1 MMNMNDV
8 KDVGDTN
15 PEDMTMF
22 FCVILALLGGT
33 ARELSQENEK
43 FEWKR
48 FLSRIFTSAFSG
60 VLIGLFA
67 PDFEH
72 KNWIMAFAG
81 IAGLAGPLFT
91 EECIKILKVVM
102 THFAYSVV
110 NKDQEAQ
117 KLLNESTKEGKNESD
132 K

>member
-1 MMNMNDV
+1 MLNINDV
-8 KDVGDTN
+8 KDMGNAN
-15 PEDMTMF
+15 PEYMTMF

-33 ARELSQENEK
+33 ARELSKEDER

-48 FLSRIFTSAFSG
+48 FFSRIFTSAFSG

-72 KNWIMAFAG
+72 KNWIMALAG
-81 IAGLAGPLFT
+81 VAGLAGPLFT
-91 EECIKILKVVM
+91 EECIKILKMVM

-110 NKDQEAQ
+110 NKDQASRQ
-117 KLLNESTKEGKNESD
+117 ILNESTMKDDSND